1 MSWLDDTLRDF
12 GSRIGVGEL
21 AFGPGG
27 FVQFALSEGGMLGLA
42 QAEGEV
48 RVWLARPL
56 ARGDRGALERAL
68 VQCDFRRRSPFALQ
82 AGLRGEDELVLLA
95 RIPEREFT
103 TPALERVLELLTTLH
118 ARARSG

>member
-12 GSRIGVGEL
+12 GARIGMGEIS
-21 AFGPGG
+21 FGSGG
-27 FVQFALSEGGMLGLA
+27 FVQFTLSQGGMLGLA
-42 QAEGEV
+42 QAPGEV

-56 ARGDRGALERAL
+56 AHGDRAALERAL
-68 VQCDFRRRSPFALQ
+68 VQCDFRRRAPFALQ

-103 TPALERVLELLTTLH
+103 TPALERALELLTTLH
-118 ARARSG
+118 ERARSG